1 LSTIIGLDIGQR
13 RDPTAICVAETERR
27 PFGTRQVYHFL
38 VRHLERL
45 ALGTS
50 YPAIT
55 QRLVQIEGQILQRTA
70 EPPTLYVDATGVG
83 RPVVDLL
90 QDDLSRSRVIAVY
103 FTYGDRRTE
112 EENHSVT
119 LGKAYLVSRLQTLL
133 QTGRLHLPRTPESE
147 ILAQELLDYQIR
159 VDEKANERYGDFKVG
174 SHDDLVTAMGLAV
187 QAEPRMTC
195 GIR

>member
-1 LSTIIGLDIGQR
+1 MSTIIGLDIGQR

-27 PFGTRQVYHFL
+27 PAGTRQVYHFL

-70 EPPTLYVDATGVG
+70 QPPTLYVDATGVG
-83 RPVVDLL
+83 QPVVDLL

-187 QAEPRMTC
+187 QTEPRLTS

>member
-1 LSTIIGLDIGQR
+1 MSTVIGLDIGQR

-27 PFGTRQVYHFL
+27 QAGTRKDYHFL

-45 ALGTS
+45 TLGTS
-50 YPAIT
+50 YPAIA
-55 QRLVQIEGQILQRTA
+55 QRLVQIEAQILQRTA
-70 EPPTLYVDATGVG
+70 APPDLYVDATGVG

-90 QDDLSRSRVIAVY
+90 QDDLPHSKVI
-103 FTYGDRRTE
+103 
-112 EENHSVT
+112 HSVT

-187 QAEPRMTC
+187 QVEPRLTC

>member
-1 LSTIIGLDIGQR
+1 MHTVIGLDIGQR
-13 RDPTAICVAETERR
+13 RDPTAICVAEAERR
-27 PFGTRQVYHFL
+27 PVGKRMDFHFL
-38 VRHLERL
+38 IRHLERL
-45 ALGTS
+45 PLGTT
-50 YPAIT
+50 YPVIA
-55 QRLVQIEGQILQRTA
+55 QRLVRIEGRLIQKTA
-70 EPPTLYVDATGVG
+70 QPPDLFVDATGVG
-83 RPVVDLL
+83 QPVVDLL
-90 QDDLSRSRVIAVY
+90 QDELPRSRVIAVY

-112 EENHSVT
+112 EESDSVT

-133 QTGRLHLPRTPESE
+133 QTGRLHLPRSREAE

-187 QAEPRMTC
+187 QAEPRLTC